1 YAGSHDGD
9 VAALDAATGRRIWS
23 VRTRLALSAGPAFGE
38 RVLAFGTTDGE
49 LVAFDAETG
58 EQRWI
63 VPVGSEVLAPPVIA
77 RGVIALRTVD
87 GRLRGFSIS
96 DGRTLW
102 TIEQS
107 RPSLTLRGNT
117 WPRSAGT
124 TVVAGFDNGRVGAYD
139 IVTGDP
145 LWEVAVAT
153 PTGVS
158 DLERLVDI
166 SAAGLQVVGNDVY
179 VVGYQG
185 RAVGIDLRTGGV
197 FWQQEVSSYAGL

>member
-1 YAGSHDGD
+1 
-9 VAALDAATGRRIWS
+9 
-23 VRTRLALSAGPAFGE
+23 
-38 RVLAFGTTDGE
+38 
-49 LVAFDAETG
+49 
-58 EQRWI
+58 
-63 VPVGSEVLAPPVIA
+63 
-77 RGVIALRTVD
+77 
-87 GRLRGFSIS
+87 
-96 DGRTLW
+96 LW
-102 TIEQS
+102 TIAQW

-117 WPRSAGT
+117 WPRIAGT

-197 FWQQEVSSYAGL
+197 FWQQEVSSYAGLGVDVSNVYVTNDVGSIVALDRRSGAQIW